1 MFPYGMIAA
10 AQLLNKKGKRQPVSP
25 KIATL
30 VEHTELSQKEFYK
43 LLEERAKVV
52 GLLESLDMIS
62 DWQGFDDL
70 PDKRKHRFVMETIHP
85 GYYSIAN
92 RIRRFLMIYIGK

>member
-1 MFPYGMIAA
+1 MIAA
-10 AQLLNKKGKRQPVSP
+10 AQLLNKKGKRQPVPP

-30 VEHTELSQKEFYK
+30 RDHTDLSPEEFYK
-43 LLEERAKVV
+43 LLEEKAKVV

-62 DWQGFDDL
+62 NWQGFDDL
-70 PDKRKHRFVMETIHP
+70 SDKKKHRFVTETIEP

-92 RIRRFLMIYIGK
+92 RIRRFFNNKIKRRK